1 MAARTRLDE
10 AVLATGIPFL
20 GHGQHAKF
28 LKELHQISQRV
39 AGVRRFGSAA
49 LDLAF
54 VAAGRFD
61 GFWERDLG
69 AWDLAAGT
77 LLVTEA
83 GGKVTGA
90 DGGDEVIDTGT
101 VCAANL
107 DLHPLILER
116 LRAADEDMVI
126 NLTTGPGQR
135 FVPSEADPSVA
146 APGTTLMRPEPR
158 VAHVRSLRPELCS
171 LDLNTMYS
179 GTSVVINT
187 PANLA
192 IMAELITEAGVKPEL
207 EVFDSGDI
215 QLGNHFIQQGRLDPS
230 TLFQI
235 VLGVRYGA
243 IASPETLMY
252 MKSLLPPAAPWSAF
266 GVGRWEFPMLAQSWL
281 LGGHV
286 RVGLEDNIYLEK
298 GVLAESNAALVAK
311 AVRMVRDLGGRVAT
325 AGEARDILGL
335 KKQAPKPA

>member
-1 MAARTRLDE
+1 MANPTIISCAVTGNITTLQQTPYLPVTPEQIANSCIEAARAGAAIVHIHVRHPDGRPSME
-10 AVLATGIPFL
+10 LA
-20 GHGQHAKF
+20 HY
-28 LKELHQISQRV
+28 R
-39 AGVRRFGSAA
+39 
-49 LDLAF
+49 
-54 VAAGRFD
+54 
-61 GFWERDLG
+61 
-69 AWDLAAGT
+69 
-77 LLVTEA
+77 
-83 GGKVTGA
+83 
-90 DGGDEVIDTGT
+90 EV
-101 VCAANL
+101 V
-107 DLHPLILER
+107 ER
-116 LRAADEDMVI
+116 LRAAEEDVVI

-146 APGTTLMRPEPR
+146 APGTTLTRPEPR
-158 VAHVRSLRPELCS
+158 VAHVRALRPELCS

-179 GTSVVINT
+179 GSSVVINT

-192 IMAELITEAGVKPEL
+192 IMAELIAEAGVKPEL

-215 QLGNHFIQQGRLDPS
+215 QLGNHFIEQGRLEPS

-243 IASPETLMY
+243 IATPETLMY
-252 MKSLLPPAAPWSAF
+252 MKSLLPSTAPWSAF

-311 AVRMVRDLGGRVAT
+311 AVRIVRDLGGGIAT
-325 AGEARDILGL
+325 PGEARDILGL
-335 KKQAPKPA
+335 TKQAPLPA

>member
-1 MAARTRLDE
+1 MADPTIISCAVTGNITTLQQTPHLPVTPEQIAQSCIEAAR
-10 AVLATGIPFL
+10 
-20 GHGQHAKF
+20 
-28 LKELHQISQRV
+28 
-39 AGVRRFGSAA
+39 AGAAIVHIHVRHPDGRPSM
-49 LDLAF
+49 DLAHY
-54 VAAGRFD
+54 R
-61 GFWERDLG
+61 
-69 AWDLAAGT
+69 
-77 LLVTEA
+77 
-83 GGKVTGA
+83 
-90 DGGDEVIDTGT
+90 EV
-101 VCAANL
+101 V
-107 DLHPLILER
+107 ER
-116 LRAADEDMVI
+116 LRAAEEDVVI

-158 VAHVRSLRPELCS
+158 VAHVQALRPELCS

-179 GTSVVINT
+179 GSSVVINT

-192 IMAELITEAGVKPEL
+192 IMVDLIAEAGVKPEL

-215 QLGNHFIQQGRLDPS
+215 QLGNHFIEQGRLSAS

-243 IASPETLMY
+243 IATPETLMY
-252 MKSLLPPAAPWSAF
+252 MKSLLPPTAPWSAF

-311 AVRMVRDLGGRVAT
+311 AVRIVRDLGGQIAT
-325 AGEARDILGL
+325 PGEARAILGL
-335 KKQAPKPA
+335 RKQAPLPA

>member
-1 MAARTRLDE
+1 MADPTIISCAVTGNITTLQQTPHLPVTPEQIAQSCVEAAR
-10 AVLATGIPFL
+10 
-20 GHGQHAKF
+20 
-28 LKELHQISQRV
+28 
-39 AGVRRFGSAA
+39 AGAAIVHVHVRHPDGRPSM
-49 LDLAF
+49 DLAHY
-54 VAAGRFD
+54 R
-61 GFWERDLG
+61 
-69 AWDLAAGT
+69 
-77 LLVTEA
+77 
-83 GGKVTGA
+83 
-90 DGGDEVIDTGT
+90 EV
-101 VCAANL
+101 V
-107 DLHPLILER
+107 ER
-116 LRAADEDMVI
+116 LRAADEDVVI

-158 VAHVRSLRPELCS
+158 VAHVQALRPELCS

-179 GTSVVINT
+179 GSSVVINT

-192 IMAELITEAGVKPEL
+192 IMADLIAEAGVKPEL

-215 QLGNHFIQQGRLDPS
+215 QLGNHFIEQGRLAAS

-243 IASPETLMY
+243 IATPETLMY
-252 MKSLLPPAAPWSAF
+252 MKSLLPSNAPWSAF

-311 AVRMVRDLGGRVAT
+311 AARIVRDLGGQIAT
-325 AGEARDILGL
+325 PGEAREILGL
-335 KKQAPKPA
+335 TKQAPLPA